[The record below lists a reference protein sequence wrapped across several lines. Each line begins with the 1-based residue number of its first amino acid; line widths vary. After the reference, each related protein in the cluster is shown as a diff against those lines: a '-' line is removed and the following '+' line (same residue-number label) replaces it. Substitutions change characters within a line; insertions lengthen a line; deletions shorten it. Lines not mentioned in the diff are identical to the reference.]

1 MLFGRFSVHLYRYHP
16 PEHMSSAPTARIVE
30 DPANPDRRL
39 VWCKTCVKHLPE
51 ALFYAKGVARCG
63 ATASRLTCVPRLQAS
78 AAGLACARSFFE
90 CKPCASKRMAA
101 TRKARGATSGGVRKP
116 RAEAPLI
123 PPDAQRALMQGEE
136 VTMGAWVLNLQRQP
150 AAQPAAA

>member
-1 MLFGRFSVHLYRYHP
+1 
-16 PEHMSSAPTARIVE
+16 MSSAPTSRIVD
-30 DPANPDRRL
+30 DPANPGCRL

-123 PPDAQRALMQGEE
+123 PPDAMRALLLGEE
-136 VTMGAWVLNLQRQP
+136 VTIGSRVLKLHQP